1 MSRQED
7 INYNAELQRDR
18 ALVEKEKSSLQP
30 KLKRLALAGLIGLFI
45 FAVHRLYANTGE
57 VTG

>member
-1 MSRQED
+1 MSRQDD
-7 INYNAELQRDR
+7 IDHSAELQRDG
-18 ALVEKEKSSLQP
+18 ALAEKEKSSLQP